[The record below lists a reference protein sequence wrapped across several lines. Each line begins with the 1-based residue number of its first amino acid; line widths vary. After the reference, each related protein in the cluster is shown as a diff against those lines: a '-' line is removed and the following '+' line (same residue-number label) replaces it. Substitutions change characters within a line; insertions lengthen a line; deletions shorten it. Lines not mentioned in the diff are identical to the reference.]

1 MPSRAW
7 RSAVQGGP
15 PLVWGALAGNNGSI
29 CTHSSSGIRQ
39 PSSMAVFFS
48 LMAPLLSWV
57 HWHLQYTCSQL
68 SDRLLIAC
76 YINPIHYP
84 AQTCWYNHSVF
95 GKSYFLKRSV
105 V

>member
-48 LMAPLLSWV
+48 LMVPLLSWV

-68 SDRLLIAC
+68 SDRLLVLLSYRLDIRRHLPPVC
-76 YINPIHYP
+76 FGVNV
-84 AQTCWYNHSVF
+84 SVQRES
-95 GKSYFLKRSV
+95 GDV
-105 V
+105 